1 MAHMTAT
8 GAVRVACRGLSGS
21 HGGLRRSMED
31 QGLPQRGYSH
41 SLSSKP
47 SGGSLTPGASAVR
60 SSGSFGRAAA
70 AAITEVAA
78 EQAVAAVD
86 AEN

>member
-1 MAHMTAT
+1 
-8 GAVRVACRGLSGS
+8 
-21 HGGLRRSMED
+21 MED
-31 QGLPQRGYSH
+31 QGLPHRGYAH

-47 SGGSLTPGASAVR
+47 SGGSLTPGASAAVR

-86 AEN
+86 AEK